1 MYFGVLGPLLVRTDT
16 GVPVAVPDTKVRV
29 LLLDLLA
36 NLGTPVSADRLIED
50 LWGSRPPRN
59 ATGTLQARVSQ
70 LRSTLER
77 AEAGSRG
84 LVRYGPAGYM
94 LEAEVVDSNV
104 FEGYARGGRLREAL
118 ELWRGTPYVEVLDHE
133 FARAAREH
141 LEELYLTVLER
152 GDDVLHRT
160 TALVRE
166 RPLDERVHAVHLK
179 ALYRAGRQHEA
190 LRAYTDLRAA
200 LSDEL
205 GADPGPEL
213 AGLHQAILRHDPSLQ
228 PSPPLPAPLNPLVGR
243 ADTLAVVRQQLATNR
258 LVTLVGPGGVGK
270 TRLALEVGRGI
281 GPTHPESQAGGGD
294 RLESAAGGDGGARL
308 EARVGGE
315 GGARLESEAGGEGGA
330 RLESEAGGDSGSGSG
345 LESQVG
351 GDGGAR
357 LESEAGGD
365 SGGRL
370 EPRVGGDGGARLEAR
385 VGGEGGARPEARVGG
400 EGGGRLELGVG
411 RGGGG
416 VWLVELAGVR
426 EGDVLGA
433 LAGVLGLRDEAGE
446 LLPRLVDS
454 LRVREVLLILDNCEH
469 LELAELVQRLLVA
482 APGLRVLATSREAL
496 GVPGELVVEVPPLA
510 PAAAVELFQARAGVT
525 EDVTAICE
533 RLDGI
538 PLALELA
545 ATRVRA
551 LGVQGLAERLDDRF
565 RLLSGGKA
573 GPERQRT
580 LRATIDWSWDLL
592 DAEERQM
599 LRSLAVHAGTFSLE
613 AAAQVS
619 DLPEHVL
626 LALVDKSLVVAT
638 DGRYRLLESIAA
650 YSLEKLDNE
659 TTLRQRHATYYLQLA
674 QQAEL
679 HGERQREWL
688 RRLDQEV
695 QNFRLL
701 PPSLELANAL
711 AWYWYLRG
719 RYGEARR
726 TLDAALDLPDQPP
739 ALRAR
744 AAVWLAGM
752 TATDA
757 HGTTAASDSALAAV
771 GDDPDALWFLTMTRW
786 AYGDPGVLMQRIDRA
801 ITLFTERGDRWGLA
815 AALSTRAQLNI
826 VHADLEAMQR
836 DSRRSLAIFD
846 ELDDDWGRLQATYA
860 LIVAAEISGD
870 YPTATAYLE
879 DAVRHAKD
887 LGLWTEVS
895 FRTAGL
901 GRIAM
906 LTGDYARADELH
918 EQARQLAVEQSNKS
932 AEEYAEVGL
941 GLSARR
947 QGRLDDAERHF
958 TKWLAWL
965 EQVGGT
971 PGIGFI
977 NNQLGYVAEQRG
989 DLAEARRLHERGLEL
1004 GQRTGDKRAI
1014 ALALEGLAGATED
1027 PGRALSLLA
1036 EAEAL
1041 RQQVGVPL
1049 PSAERFDV
1057 ERAISRAR
1065 R

>member
-1 MYFGVLGPLLVRTDT
+1 MYFGVLGPLLVRTGT

-36 NLGTPVSADRLIED
+36 NRGTPVSADRLIAD
-50 LWGSRPPRN
+50 VWGARPPRN

-70 LRSTLER
+70 LRSALER
-77 AEAGSRG
+77 AEPGARG
-84 LVRYGPAGYM
+84 LVRHGPAGYT
-94 LEAEVVDSNV
+94 LDAEVVDSNI
-104 FEGYARGGRLREAL
+104 FEEYVRRGRAREAL
-118 ELWRGTPYVEVLDHE
+118 ELWRGQPYADVRDHE
-133 FARAAREH
+133 FARGAREQ
-141 LEELYLTVLER
+141 LEELYLTALED

-160 TALVRE
+160 TELIRE
-166 RPLDERVHAVHLK
+166 RPLDERLHAIHLK

-190 LRAYTDLRAA
+190 LHAYAGLREA

-213 AGLHQAILRHDPSLQ
+213 TALHQAILRHDPSLQ
-228 PSPPLPAPLNPLVGR
+228 HSPTLPAPLNPLVGR
-243 ADTLAVVRQQLATNR
+243 ADTLAVVRKQLTTNR

-270 TRLALEVGRGI
+270 TRLALE
-281 GPTHPESQAGGGD
+281 
-294 RLESAAGGDGGARL
+294 L
-308 EARVGGE
+308 
-315 GGARLESEAGGEGGA
+315 
-330 RLESEAGGDSGSGSG
+330 GST
-345 LESQVG
+345 
-351 GDGGAR
+351 R
-357 LESEAGGD
+357 
-365 SGGRL
+365 
-370 EPRVGGDGGARLEAR
+370 
-385 VGGEGGARPEARVGG
+385 
-400 EGGGRLELGVG
+400 LGVG
-411 RGGGG
+411 G
-416 VWLVELAGVR
+416 VRMVELGALR
-426 EGDVLGA
+426 EGDVLEA
-433 LAGVLGLRDEAGE
+433 LAGVLELRDEAGD

-454 LRVREVLLILDNCEH
+454 LRARELLLILDNCEH
-469 LELAELVQRLLVA
+469 LELAELVQRLLA
-482 APGLRVLATSREAL
+482 EAPGLRVLATSRAAL
-496 GVPGELVVEVPPLA
+496 GVPGEQVVEVPPLTP
-510 PAAAVELFQARAGVT
+510 PAAAELFQARAGVT
-525 EDVTAICE
+525 EDVSAICD

-592 DAEERQM
+592 AADERQM
-599 LRSLAVHAGTFSLE
+599 LHSLAVHAGTFSLE

-619 DLPEHVL
+619 DLPEHLL

-638 DGRYRLLESIAA
+638 GGRYQLLESIAA
-650 YSLEKLDNE
+650 YSLEKLAQAGE
-659 TTLRQRHATYYLQLA
+659 EATLRQRHAAYYLALA

-679 HGERQREWL
+679 HGERQHEWL
-688 RRLDQEV
+688 QRLDQEAA
-695 QNFRLL
+695 NFRVL
-701 PPSLELANAL
+701 PPSLELATAL

-719 RYGEARR
+719 RHGEARR
-726 TLDAALDLPDQPP
+726 TLAAALDLPDQP
-739 ALRAR
+739 ADLRAQ

-757 HGTTAASDSALAAV
+757 HGTDVAAAGDDALAAV

-786 AYGDPGVLMQRIDRA
+786 AYGDPTVLMQRIDRA
-801 ITLFTERGDRWGLA
+801 IALFTERNDRWGLA

-826 VHADLEAMQR
+826 VHADLPAMQQ
-836 DSRRSLAIFD
+836 DSRRSLELFD

-870 YPTATAYLE
+870 YPTATGYLE
-879 DAVRHAKD
+879 DAVRRAKD

-906 LTGDYARADELH
+906 LTGDHARADELH
-918 EQARQLAVEQSNKS
+918 EQARRLAVEQSNKS

-947 QGRLDDAERHF
+947 QGRLDDAERYF
-958 TKWLAWL
+958 TRWLAWL
-965 EQVGGT
+965 EQIGGT

-977 NNQLGYVAEQRG
+977 TNQLGYIAEQRG
-989 DLAEARRLHERGLEL
+989 DFTTARRLHERGLEL
-1004 GQRTGDKRAI
+1004 AQRTGDKRAI

-1027 PGRALSLLA
+1027 PGRALELLD
-1036 EAEAL
+1036 EASAL

-1049 PSAERFDV
+1049 PPAERFDV
-1057 ERAISRAR
+1057 ERAICRAR